1 MSNGTGTP
9 SDHDTSF
16 GLAIRARDARTS
28 ATLAFVGTVPTV
40 FVAMHWHVLVFLPAL
55 ALALLV
61 SSLYRL
67 ARVAGDHTRFEQR
80 HQRDATSET

>member
-1 MSNGTGTP
+1 MMK
-9 SDHDTSF
+9 TS
-16 GLAIRARDARTS
+16 LLRTLFT
-28 ATLAFVGTVPTV
+28 APT
-40 FVAMHWHVLVFLPAL
+40 AL